1 MEVKENET
9 MSKMSYKCIGC
20 DYTYGALDM
29 DRIFDIATS
38 KMKCYRCQQ
47 EVIIEESILPTQQTR
62 SSLARFNDQM
72 MRIFILLERLEG
84 IRLAHHLLEPPIGPI
99 ASNLSKVENEKN
111 VEMNER
117 AFNGSASITHS
128 AMQQGNITIHM
139 EGENTSSKIEAKEVV
154 PWLHSGMQPS
164 LTFLTEVGNSRENV
178 NDSMDCSARKED
190 VDSSSE
196 SPAVTDIE
204 DLLMS
209 EFKEDISSRSVVEMK
224 KETIDCDLIS
234 EGSASENGDTI
245 YVEGRRY
252 HIDELTPELVL
263 QMTAAEKEAYDI
275 SSRSVVEMKKETIDC
290 DLISEGSASENGDT
304 IYVEGRRY
312 HIDELTPELVL
323 QMTAAEKE
331 AYVRITQENFDC

>member
-1 MEVKENET
+1 MEMKENET
-9 MSKMSYKCIGC
+9 MSKMSYKCVGC

-47 EVIIEESILPTQQTR
+47 EVIVEESILPIQQTR

-84 IRLAHHLLEPPIGPI
+84 IRLAHHLLEPPIGPVT
-99 ASNLSKVENEKN
+99 SNLSKVENEKS

-128 AMQQGNITIHM
+128 TMQRGDITIHM
-139 EGENTSSKIEAKEVV
+139 EDENTSSKTEAKEIV
-154 PWLHSGMQPS
+154 PWLHNAMQPS
-164 LTFLTEVGNSRENV
+164 LFFVTEVGNSRENIS
-178 NDSMDCSARKED
+178 DSMSRSTKKGD

-209 EFKEDISSRSVVEMK
+209 EFKEDVSSRSVVELK
-224 KETIDCDLIS
+224 KETVDCDLIS

-252 HIDELTPELVL
+252 D
-263 QMTAAEKEAYDI
+263 
-275 SSRSVVEMKKETIDC
+275 
-290 DLISEGSASENGDT
+290 
-304 IYVEGRRY
+304 
-312 HIDELTPELVL
+312 IDELTPELVL

-331 AYVRITQENFDC
+331 AYVRITQENFEC